1 MSIPRFL
8 LAAVVSALVMLT
20 LGWLWH
26 ASFMADFYPQHT
38 ALQREMPLTRI
49 IVLGYLLLA
58 ILMTYF
64 YPKGCS
70 GGEPL
75 AEGLRFG
82 VFIGVLYTLPHA
94 LVIYG
99 AEGGHTGTLVIVDA

>member
-1 MSIPRFL
+1 
-8 LAAVVSALVMLT
+8 
-20 LGWLWH
+20 
-26 ASFMADFYPQHT
+26 MADFYAQHT

-58 ILMTYF
+58 ILMTYV
-64 YPKGCS
+64 YPKGYS